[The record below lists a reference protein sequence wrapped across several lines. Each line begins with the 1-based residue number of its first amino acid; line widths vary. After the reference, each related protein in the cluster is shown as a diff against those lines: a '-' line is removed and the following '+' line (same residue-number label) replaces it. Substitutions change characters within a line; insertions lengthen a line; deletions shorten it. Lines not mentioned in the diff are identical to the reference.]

1 MNSAPSPETVIE
13 RTIVRML
20 ARVRVALPGV
30 IESYDP
36 TRCEASVQVQL
47 LEPDR
52 DELGQV
58 FNRRLPVIPHAPV
71 YFPGGG
77 GARDTWPVQRGDTC
91 LVICCSSSIA
101 RWMVAGGEVDPGIEQ
116 PHHQLSDAIVL
127 VGLTDFGHAAAAHA
141 SARVIEASLILA
153 GSQAAADPV
162 ARKSDLD
169 AVVAKLNDFI
179 GLYNTHTNLSNGTLP
194 PALAFRE
201 TSLTAPACSSVMK
214 LP

>member
-13 RTIVRML
+13 RTIMRML

-30 IESYDP
+30 IESYDA

-52 DELGQV
+52 DELG
-58 FNRRLPVIPHAPV
+58 NTCTRRLPLVPHAPV

-77 GARDTWPVQRGDTC
+77 TARDTWPVQRGDSC

-101 RWMVAGGEVDPGIEQ
+101 RWLVAGGEVDPGIDQ
-116 PHHQLSDAIVL
+116 PHHQLSDAVVY
-127 VGLTDFGHAAAAHA
+127 VGLADFGHARAAHA
-141 SARVIEASLILA
+141 SARVIEADTILG

-169 AVVAKLNDFI
+169 AIATKLNHLI
-179 GLYNTHTNLSNGTLP
+179 SLYSAHVHPAPGGTTSVT
-194 PALAFRE
+194 ASIE
-201 TSLTAPACSSVMK
+201 TPIVAPACSQVMK